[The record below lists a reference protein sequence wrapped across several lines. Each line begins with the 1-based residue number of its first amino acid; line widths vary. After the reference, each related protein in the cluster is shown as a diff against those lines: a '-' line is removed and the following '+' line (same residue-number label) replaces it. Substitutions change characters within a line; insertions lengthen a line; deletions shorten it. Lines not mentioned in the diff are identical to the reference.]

1 MDDDLDGPDAA
12 LGRFRD
18 YLIVLARM
26 QLGQQ
31 ARGKL
36 DPSDVVQLTL
46 LEAHRKRDQFLGTS
60 DAERA
65 AWPRQ
70 LLACNLVDALRTLGR
85 ARRDVRRERSL
96 EAVLDQS
103 SDRLGAWL
111 VAEQSTPSRCV
122 ERDE

>member
-1 MDDDLDGPDAA
+1 
-12 LGRFRD
+12 
-18 YLIVLARM
+18 M

-31 ARGKL
+31 AREKL

-46 LEAHRKRDQFLGTS
+46 LQAHRKRDQFRGTS

-65 AWPRQ
+65 AWPRK
-70 LLACNLVDALRTLGR
+70 LLTCNLVDALRTLGR

-122 ERDE
+122 ERDD